1 MINSL
6 LLQMAIEIVDLPT
19 KKWWFSTA
27 MLVISTKYDMV
38 NLYLVGGAFQ
48 PSWKIWVR
56 QEGWHPIYEMENK
69 SHVPNHQPYL
79 FFQMKPILGHSRHGQ

>member
-1 MINSL
+1 MSLVMINGL

-48 PSWKIWVR
+48 PS
-56 QEGWHPIYEMENK
+56 
-69 SHVPNHQPYL
+69 
-79 FFQMKPILGHSRHGQ
+79 